1 MDIIG
6 NKYRTYILV
15 ESLEEITT
23 KDKSKVAKLTTK
35 GTTSEAAAKDY
46 LIQEKKRPIEEDKK
60 DIKACFNE
68 QLLKYD
74 FIQFKCWLFCNDNEG
89 GVNFDLL

>member
-1 MDIIG
+1 MYAGKYIVNDIFGFSSIVDVIG
-6 NKYRTYILV
+6 NKFRTYIL
-15 ESLEEITT
+15 EDSLEEINT

-46 LIQEKKRPIEEDKK
+46 LIQEKKKPIEEDKK

-68 QLLKYD
+68 
-74 FIQFKCWLFCNDNEG
+74 
-89 GVNFDLL
+89 

>member
-1 MDIIG
+1 MHSGKSIGHDIFGFGSNMNIIG

-23 KDKSKVAKLTTK
+23 DDKIQVTKLTTK

-46 LIQEKKRPIEEDKK
+46 LIQEKKKPIEEDKK

-68 QLLKYD
+68 
-74 FIQFKCWLFCNDNEG
+74 
-89 GVNFDLL
+89 

>member
-23 KDKSKVAKLTTK
+23 EDKIEVAKLTTK
-35 GTTSEAAAKDY
+35 GNTSEAAAKDY
-46 LIQEKKRPIEEDKK
+46 LIQE
-60 DIKACFNE
+60 
-68 QLLKYD
+68 
-74 FIQFKCWLFCNDNEG
+74 
-89 GVNFDLL
+89 

>member
-1 MDIIG
+1 MHSGKSIGHDNFGFASNMDIIG

-23 KDKSKVAKLTTK
+23 EDKIQVAKLTTK

-46 LIQEKKRPIEEDKK
+46 LIQE
-60 DIKACFNE
+60 
-68 QLLKYD
+68 
-74 FIQFKCWLFCNDNEG
+74 
-89 GVNFDLL
+89 

>member
-23 KDKSKVAKLTTK
+23 EDKIEVAKLTTK

-46 LIQEKKRPIEEDKK
+46 LIQE
-60 DIKACFNE
+60 
-68 QLLKYD
+68 
-74 FIQFKCWLFCNDNEG
+74 
-89 GVNFDLL
+89 